1 MRKFVV
7 LGAVIA
13 SLSACVTP
21 TGDMAPKPAEG
32 MQLATQSDM
41 AAIVGKRLTFAS
53 GQYLT
58 VTADGKITG
67 AWDGQDLTGTYEMRD
82 GFVCRE
88 ISIRPGED
96 CQLWILNGNELIGSR
111 DRGNGAQFTYTV
123 S

>member
-1 MRKFVV
+1 MKRFL
-7 LGAVIA
+7 LGAALVTLA
-13 SLSACVTP
+13 ACVTP
-21 TGDMAPKPAEG
+21 TGEMAPKPAEG

-67 AWDGQDLTGTYEMRD
+67 AWDGQTLTGTYEMRD
-82 GFVCRE
+82 GYVCRE

-96 CQLWILNGNELIGSR
+96 CQLWILNGNEVIGSR